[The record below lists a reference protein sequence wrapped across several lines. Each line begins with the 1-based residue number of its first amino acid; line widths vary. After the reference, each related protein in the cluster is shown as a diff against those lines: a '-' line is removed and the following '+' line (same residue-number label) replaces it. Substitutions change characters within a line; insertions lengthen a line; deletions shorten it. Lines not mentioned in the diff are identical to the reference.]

1 MKELLY
7 LYYFYGNVM
16 KGKVLVLL
24 SLMFGFGLHAQNLV
38 VVKEQSDTLAVGNA
52 FTTNDIPSYINLTN
66 VGSAPMDVLV
76 KRIDKNLNNLT
87 DSNAICW
94 QICFNTDVSVSPPN
108 YAITINPGDTTG
120 KEAFVGHVYP
130 DMDGVPMSGAI
141 TYVFFDMNNLVDS
154 VSHTVNYEVTT
165 TFDVPEVMQRE
176 YLSVYP
182 NPATDNISLEYD
194 LTGLSGTSFELV
206 NVVGNV
212 VYRRNLPGE
221 AGSVDLNIS
230 KLNRGIY
237 FYVLR
242 SGKDSILTRKLV
254 VK

>member
-1 MKELLY
+1 MRYFIMKEKILA
-7 LYYFYGNVM
+7 
-16 KGKVLVLL
+16 LL
-24 SLMFGFGLHAQNLV
+24 SVMLAFGMNAQNLMIV
-38 VVKEQSDTLAVGNA
+38 AGQSDTLAVGNA

-94 QICFNTDVSVSPPN
+94 QICFNPDVSVSPPN

-141 TYVFFDMNNLVDS
+141 TYVFFDMNNPADS
-154 VSHTVNYEVTT
+154 VAHTVNYEVTT
-165 TFDVPEVMQRE
+165 TFDVPEVIQRE
-176 YLSVYP
+176 HLSVYP
-182 NPATDNISLEYD
+182 NPATDNITLEYD

-206 NVVGNV
+206 NVVGKV
-212 VYRRNLPGE
+212 VYRRYLPSQTGRL
-221 AGSVDLNIS
+221 DLNIS